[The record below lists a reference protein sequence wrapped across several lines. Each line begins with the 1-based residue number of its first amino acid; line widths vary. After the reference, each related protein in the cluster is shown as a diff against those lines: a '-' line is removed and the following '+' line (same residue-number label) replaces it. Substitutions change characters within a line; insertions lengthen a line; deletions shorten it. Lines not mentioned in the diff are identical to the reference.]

1 MVIQLTHYSD
11 SWVLEEAKT
20 LLQPGASTYSVA
32 LDMNMPQSTVWW
44 HLTHKLPELDPDLAD
59 QVQVVLKKNLS
70 RKGQ

>member
-32 LDMNMPQSTVWW
+32 LEMGMPQSTVWW
-44 HLTHKLPELDPDLAD
+44 HLTHRLPELDHYLAD
-59 QVQVVLKKNLS
+59 QVQVVLKENLR
-70 RKGQ
+70 RKIQ